1 MKKTILFASLV
12 SIIMFAGCGHNDN
25 KSMGTTNPK
34 SDIASIIDGAVI
46 DENIPAYKI
55 IKIADHKIFDAVLMT
70 NMQDTIHM
78 SAVDNLSQ
86 YDGYFEGNIVKIT
99 FSSENNK
106 KDVYAIENYDYN
118 YTKFLTVISGKWLS
132 LNNDSVI
139 LSTNGNVR
147 TNLKQKGY
155 NKWSIVEQPSLTGM
169 NKLVLKKQ
177 INSEK
182 EIADTV
188 MINMD
193 RHYMNFMNTELS
205 LKYSGK

>member
-34 SDIASIIDGAVI
+34 SDSASIIDGAVI

-86 YDGYFEGNIVKIT
+86 HDGYFEGNIVKIT

-155 NKWSIVEQPSLTGM
+155 NKFT
-169 NKLVLKKQ
+169 
-177 INSEK
+177 
-182 EIADTV
+182 
-188 MINMD
+188 
-193 RHYMNFMNTELS
+193 
-205 LKYSGK
+205 

>member
-1 MKKTILFASLV
+1 MKKTILFACLA
-12 SIIMFAGCGHNDN
+12 SIIMFTGCRSNDN
-25 KSMGTTNPK
+25 KTMGTTNPK
-34 SDIASIIDGAVI
+34 SDMASIINGVVI

-55 IKIADHKIFDAVLMT
+55 VKIAGHKNFDAVLMT
-70 NMQDTIHM
+70 NMQDTLHL
-78 SAVDNLSQ
+78 SAADNLSQ
-86 YDGYFEGNIVKIT
+86 HDGYFEGNIVKIS
-99 FSSENNK
+99 FSAENNK

-132 LNNDSVI
+132 LNNDTVI
-139 LSTNGNVR
+139 LRTNGNVK
-147 TNLKQKGY
+147 TNLKQGY
-155 NKWSIVEQPSLTGM
+155 NKWSIDEQPSLTGM

-182 EIADTV
+182 EMSDTV

-193 RHYMNFMNTELS
+193 RHYMNFPNTELS